1 MREIAIPSRDLPR
14 EWLSVENAEWR
25 YTQCLGLPRGNEIT
39 KYSAVRAGAE
49 SEVSSKE
56 RYSLR
61 HTTARKMGLF
71 ESWKLFVGAMII

>member
-1 MREIAIPSRDLPR
+1 MREIAIPSRDSR
-14 EWLSVENAEWR
+14 RDWLSVENEEWR
-25 YTQCLGLPRGNEIT
+25 YTQCLGLPRGDEIT
-39 KYSAVRAGAE
+39 EYSAVRAE

-56 RYSLR
+56 RYSLC

>member
-1 MREIAIPSRDLPR
+1 M
-14 EWLSVENAEWR
+14 ENEEWR
-25 YTQCLGLPRGNEIT
+25 YTQCLGLPRVDEIT
-39 KYSAVRAGAE
+39 EYSAVRAE

-61 HTTARKMGLF
+61 NTTARKMGLF

>member
-1 MREIAIPSRDLPR
+1 M
-14 EWLSVENAEWR
+14 ENEEWR
-25 YTQCLGLPRGNEIT
+25 YTQCLGLPRGDEIT
-39 KYSAVRAGAE
+39 EYSAVRAE